1 MEGSVQEMVAVV
13 SVTSVDLR
21 LTDIG
26 AAGPEVNGGWRGNNG
41 YQIMKKRNINK
52 RRVK

>member
-1 MEGSVQEMVAVV
+1 MEGTVQEMVAVV

-26 AAGPEVNGGWRGNNG
+26 AAGPEVEFKEDDLESG
-41 YQIMKKRNINK
+41 K
-52 RRVK
+52 